1 MVENQLPTPS
11 VFESNVTHEQD
22 DVEDMD
28 GMADLVKDQSH
39 KGAAVTSNNLSKST
53 SSLPP
58 FANSTRVAKIKTAI
72 STNKDDDLER
82 AQDSKFGGTMM
93 NQHQSPKV

>member
-1 MVENQLPTPS
+1 MVENQLPMPS
-11 VFESNVTHEQD
+11 VFESNVTHD
-22 DVEDMD
+22 LDVEDMD
-28 GMADLVKDQSH
+28 AMTDLVKDQTH
-39 KGAAVTSNNLSKST
+39 RGAAVTSNNLSKST

-82 AQDSKFGGTMM
+82 AQDSKFGHT